1 MKKLITRNELIRMLG
16 VSKTTL
22 WRWEKRGY
30 FTPIRVPHS
39 KKVFYEYSEL
49 EKFIELGKK
58 SKK

>member
-1 MKKLITRNELIRMLG
+1 